1 MDLKT
6 LATKVAS
13 VYEQNAKV
21 EAVYIAGSV
30 ARGWEDHYSDIEL
43 NVLWSEGPTDQER
56 LSVIEQV
63 EGQLLNFY
71 AYEDG
76 EWSETYQVDD
86 VKFEISSFL
95 TETIR
100 KVVQRV
106 TKEYDIELD
115 SQCLIASIHYGEAV
129 SGTEI
134 MDGLKAKVQVY
145 PEQLS
150 HAMIDAHSDL
160 GSRWGNRHALVER
173 EDWLMLYS
181 VMTSVQHKM
190 MGILFGLNCMY
201 VNHPAFKWQ
210 RQTLSL
216 MNIKPENII
225 ERLERVFLSNPKQ
238 GLDELE
244 KIVQEMDELVKE
256 KE

>member
-6 LATKVAS
+6 LATKVAN
-13 VYEQNAKV
+13 VYEQNSKV

-30 ARGWEDHYSDIEL
+30 ARGWEDYYSDVEL
-43 NVLWSEGPTDQER
+43 NVLWSEGPTDQDR

-63 EGQLLNFY
+63 DGQLMDFY
-71 AYEDG
+71 AYEDE
-76 EWSETYQVDD
+76 EWSETFQVND
-86 VKFEISSFL
+86 VKFEISGFL

-106 TKEYDIELD
+106 TKEFDIDLD
-115 SQCLIASIHYGEAV
+115 SQCLIASIHYGETV
-129 SGTEI
+129 SGTEL

-145 PEQLS
+145 PDQLG
-150 HAMIDAHSDL
+150 HAMIDAHSVL
-160 GSRWGNRHALVER
+160 GNRWKNRQALIER
-173 EDWLMLYS
+173 EDWLMLYT
-181 VMTSVQHKM
+181 VMTSVQHNM
-190 MGILFGLNCMY
+190 MGVLFGLNCMY

-210 RQTLSL
+210 RQTLNL

-225 ERLERVFLSNPKQ
+225 ERLESVFLSSPKQ

-244 KIVQEMDELVKE
+244 SIVQEMDELVKE